1 MKQALA
7 DMQLPHSE
15 IDDGNARA
23 ASSRAGDV
31 AETNAVAYASDTDAG
46 AFRSID
52 CEPNPLWDLASLYM
66 VTRMKP
72 IPIDLIQMIRG
83 KMSASL
89 SRTKAA
95 EFSLETPLEDLGLD
109 SLDRLT
115 LLFEIEE
122 HFNVAIPDTTA
133 SQMKCGA
140 DILAYFSS
148 SQHP

>member
-15 IDDGNARA
+15 IDDGNAYA

-31 AETNAVAYASDTDAG
+31 AETNTLAHASDTGAR
-46 AFRSID
+46 AFRSIN
-52 CEPNPLWDLASLYM
+52 CEPNPLWGLACLYM
-66 VTRMKP
+66 VTRMKSVP
-72 IPIDLIQMIRG
+72 IELIQMIRV
-83 KMSASL
+83 KMLASL

-140 DILAYFSS
+140 DILAYFSL
-148 SQHP
+148 SQQE

>member
-1 MKQALA
+1 MC
-7 DMQLPHSE
+7 PP
-15 IDDGNARA
+15 
-23 ASSRAGDV
+23 V
-31 AETNAVAYASDTDAG
+31 PFETSPVFT
-46 AFRSID
+46 
-52 CEPNPLWDLASLYM
+52 M
-66 VTRMKP
+66 VNQMKP
-72 IPIDLIQMIRG
+72 IPTEMIQMIRV

-89 SRTKAA
+89 SRTKVA

-115 LLFEIEE
+115 LLFEIED

-140 DILAYFSS
+140 DLLAYVSS